1 MKKYLAFFLMM
12 TMTLAFL
19 SCDKDDND
27 DPPPQDDP
35 PPAVHELVG
44 TWRFTHPTEGWWDQF
59 QFNMNLTGTYRESTA
74 DGVVFSEAFNYSVS
88 GKVLTIVFD
97 AGDSLAITYEIIS
110 PTELLLNFGGGL
122 ALIYIRQ

>member
-1 MKKYLAFFLMM
+1 MM
-12 TMTLAFL
+12 TMSVAFL

-27 DPPPQDDP
+27 EPPPDEP

-59 QFNMNLTGTYRESTA
+59 TFNANFTGMYRESTP
-74 DGVVFSEAFNYSVS
+74 DGVVFSEGFNYSVA
-88 GKVLTIVFD
+88 GKVLTLVFD
-97 AGDSLAITYEIIS
+97 DGDSFSLTYELMS